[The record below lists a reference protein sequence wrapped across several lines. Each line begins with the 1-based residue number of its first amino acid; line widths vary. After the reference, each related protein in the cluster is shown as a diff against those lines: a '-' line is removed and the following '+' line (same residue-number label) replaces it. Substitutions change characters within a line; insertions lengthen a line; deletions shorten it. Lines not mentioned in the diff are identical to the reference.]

1 MINVKDFELGRLSW
15 MILLGPVCPHESLKA
30 ENLAWL
36 GSDGDV
42 IIKEEYRDA
51 TLLAMKIEK
60 GNQEPRNVDSCWKIE
75 KT

>member
-15 MILLGPVCPHESLKA
+15 MILLGPMCPYESLKA

-42 IIKEEYRDA
+42 IIKEE
-51 TLLAMKIEK
+51 
-60 GNQEPRNVDSCWKIE
+60 
-75 KT
+75 